1 MKNEERKSYAELE
14 ELLLTKYGAKK
25 IVPREAAEY
34 IPLTYCSPRQMR
46 ESQDP
51 FAFATD
57 EVFYEDDE
65 VFLLPSKGEKR
76 YKGTCEKLGC
86 ILAVSVVD
94 GFVRIWHTYGDDGDY
109 RAGSEFY
116 KEMKTFEPIY
126 RR

>member
-1 MKNEERKSYAELE
+1 MDFQDSKRTYAELE

-25 IVPREAAEY
+25 IAPREAAEY
-34 IPLTYCSPRQMR
+34 IPLTYGGIN
-46 ESQDP
+46 DALDK

-57 EVFYEDDE
+57 EVFCEDDE

-76 YKGTCEKLGC
+76 YKGTCEKRGC
-86 ILAVSVVD
+86 ILAVRVVD